1 MNSWTSNTI
10 VVETQKFISEFNDE
24 SLSTAYSATLKDV
37 SKSNKKALVQFYQ
50 EVKGVYETELANEMQ
65 ETELD
70 NVQSL

>member
-1 MNSWTSNTI
+1 MM
-10 VVETQKFISEFNDE
+10 
-24 SLSTAYSATLKDV
+24 SLSSAYSATLKDV

-50 EVKGVYETELANEMQ
+50 EVKGVYETELANDMR

>member
-1 MNSWTSNTI
+1 MM
-10 VVETQKFISEFNDE
+10 
-24 SLSTAYSATLKDV
+24 SLSTAYSATLKNV
-37 SKSNKKALVQFYQ
+37 SKSNRKVLVQFYQ

>member
-1 MNSWTSNTI
+1 MM
-10 VVETQKFISEFNDE
+10 
-24 SLSTAYSATLKDV
+24 SLSSAYSATLKDV
-37 SKSNKKALVQFYQ
+37 SKSNKNALVQLYQ